1 MSSHRA
7 RLRTVF
13 GAKHTWLVLAVVIVL
28 MSATQVWLPGW
39 CSWSLFPVIHVAGGI
54 AISWNVDDREIAEDE
69 RME

>member
-28 MSATQVWLPGW
+28 MSATQFWLPGW
-39 CSWSLFPVIHVAGGI
+39 CSWFLFPVIHIAGGI
-54 AISWNVDDREIAEDE
+54 AICWNVDDREIAEDE